1 MKKEFLIN
9 LVLLVGINL
18 LIKPFYAFGID
29 LQVQNKVGSE
39 AYGLYFALLNFSYLF
54 QIISDMGLQQLN
66 SRMVSQ
72 SPKTLE
78 KYLPSI
84 LLLKGFLA
92 LAFMLLTTLF
102 AVLLGYSASA
112 WHLLG
117 FLLFNQVLITL
128 IFFLRSNISG
138 LQHYRLDSLLSAL
151 DKVLMILLMGLLLLG
166 PWKGGFTIYWFAYA
180 QTASFAITALVVW
193 VVLYRKLKNPLR
205 FRYQPQ
211 KFRYFLRKSYPYAL
225 AVFLMMT
232 YTRVDAVMLERM
244 LDGVTGDYE
253 AGVYAYGYRFLDAFN
268 MIGYLFA
275 SLLLPM
281 FAKMLQQKEPMGD
294 LLRTAFQW
302 MFFLTI
308 SLSFAILFFGNDL
321 TYWILRD
328 ANDYF
333 VQVLILLVWSSNAVG
348 LIYIA
353 GPLLTANDSLKLMNR
368 IFALG
373 LLLNIVLNAILIPFY
388 GAMGAAIATIA
399 TQGMVALAE
408 IGLVFRLMPALRQH
422 FFLSDLLKLLLLCLG
437 LCLFYGGMFYYSDPF
452 LDWRLAVVIAGLI
465 GLVWAQRIGFLEL
478 KGIFGLFKSKRL

>member
-1 MKKEFLIN
+1 
-9 LVLLVGINL
+9 
-18 LIKPFYAFGID
+18 
-29 LQVQNKVGSE
+29 
-39 AYGLYFALLNFSYLF
+39 
-54 QIISDMGLQQLN
+54 
-66 SRMVSQ
+66 
-72 SPKTLE
+72 
-78 KYLPSI
+78 
-84 LLLKGFLA
+84 
-92 LAFMLLTTLF
+92 
-102 AVLLGYSASA
+102 
-112 WHLLG
+112 
-117 FLLFNQVLITL
+117 
-128 IFFLRSNISG
+128 
-138 LQHYRLDSLLSAL
+138 
-151 DKVLMILLMGLLLLG
+151 
-166 PWKGGFTIYWFAYA
+166 
-180 QTASFAITALVVW
+180 
-193 VVLYRKLKNPLR
+193 
-205 FRYQPQ
+205 
-211 KFRYFLRKSYPYAL
+211 
-225 AVFLMMT
+225 
-232 YTRVDAVMLERM
+232 
-244 LDGVTGDYE
+244 
-253 AGVYAYGYRFLDAFN
+253 
-268 MIGYLFA
+268 
-275 SLLLPM
+275 
-281 FAKMLQQKEPMGD
+281 MGD